1 MKEFNIENSLGFI
14 VAKTN
19 HYMKTYF
26 TKLIKDNGLDI
37 TTEQWA
43 ILNAVYHNPGVSQT
57 DLARACLKD
66 KTNVTRILDLLVKKG
81 YAVRNIDLNDRRVY
95 SITLTELGESVLRKL
110 INISDNANK
119 AFISDLDRDQYLELV
134 RTLKIVSISIEKLI

>member
-43 ILNAVYHNPGVSQT
+43 ILNSVYHN
-57 DLARACLKD
+57 
-66 KTNVTRILDLLVKKG
+66 
-81 YAVRNIDLNDRRVY
+81 LN
-95 SITLTELGESVLRKL
+95 SIGGNYHDH
-110 INISDNANK
+110 II
-119 AFISDLDRDQYLELV
+119 
-134 RTLKIVSISIEKLI
+134 

>member
-1 MKEFNIENSLGFI
+1 MKDFEIDNSLGFI

-26 TKLIKDNGLDI
+26 SKLIKDNELNI

-43 ILNAVYHNPGVSQT
+43 ILNAVYHNPGASQT
-57 DLARACLKD
+57 DLARSCIKD

-81 YAVRNIDLNDRRVY
+81 YVVRNIDLNDRRIY
-95 SITLTELGESVLRKL
+95 SIILTEVGEGILEQL
-110 INISDNANK
+110 INISDNANE
-119 AFISDLDRDQYLELV
+119 AFIANLTRDEYLELV
-134 RTLKIVSISIEKLI
+134 RTLKIASSSIQKLL